1 MSSISSDLL
10 RNLIRTWQSGGW
22 LPKTVI
28 AIAVLVALAAATI
41 WLFPWVFPLRYEFS
55 DRVGIAFLV
64 FAGLLV
70 SGVSA
75 YQESL
80 VSDEREKKIQQVEQR
95 YAENPT
101 ETQAAWDLARVNL
114 EKYIDRNLAQ
124 VRSIFWVLALVM
136 LAGFG
141 LILAGVVQ
149 LFRTPAELPPSILAA
164 AAGVLLNFIGA
175 SFLIVYRSTMNQAKE
190 YVTVLERINAVGMS
204 VKILEGLP
212 AGECLRN
219 ETTAQIAK
227 QLLELYGR
235 QGVRT

>member
-1 MSSISSDLL
+1 MLTVVSDLL
-10 RNLIRTWQSGGW
+10 RNLVRTWQAGGW
-22 LPKTVI
+22 LPRTIIVV
-28 AIAVLVALAAATI
+28 AIVVALAAAAL
-41 WLFPWVFPLRYEFS
+41 WLFPWVFLLEYEFS
-55 DRVGIAFLV
+55 DRMGIALLV
-64 FAGLLV
+64 LALLLV

-75 YQESL
+75 YQETL
-80 VSDEREKKIQQVEQR
+80 VREERERKIQQVEQR

-124 VRSIFWVLALVM
+124 VHSIFWVLALVM

-149 LFRTPAELPPSILAA
+149 LFQAPTELPPSILAA
-164 AAGVLLNFIGA
+164 GAGVLLNFIGA
-175 SFLIVYRSTMNQAKE
+175 SFLVVHRSTMSQAKE

-212 AGECLRN
+212 AGEDLRN

-227 QLLELYGR
+227 QLLDLYGQR
-235 QGVRT
+235 GTKT